1 MQLNLRYSVEF
12 CSYLCV
18 IRSKNAKNENNCEF
32 LRTKADA
39 EVDFLSDY
47 KGTLFPIEVKSADNT
62 KAKSLHLFCSRYS
75 PKLAFK
81 TSLKNVGDNRDGE
94 TKVWSLPLYVLFRLR
109 EYVGELDFNWS
120 S

>member
-1 MQLNLRYSVEF
+1 MQLNLRYSVEK
-12 CSYLCV
+12 Y
-18 IRSKNAKNENNCEF
+18 KNENNCEF
-32 LRTKADA
+32 LRTKA
-39 EVDFLSDY
+39 DFLSDY

-62 KAKSLHLFCSRYS
+62 KAKSLHLFCSRYT

-81 TSLKNVGDNRDGE
+81 TSLKNVGDNHDGE

-109 EYVGELDFNWS
+109 EYVGEQDFNWS